1 MSLSN
6 PDPWKRGKSV
16 GSPSPALKGTL
27 SPSDGERAGV
37 RGPTSI
43 QAGSSGCLSLS
54 RFLLAGLPLLALIT
68 APLEHATATDWPTYR
83 FDNRRSGVT
92 PESIPLPLAPAW
104 THISAT
110 PPQMAWTGPAKW
122 DSYANLRGLE
132 AMRNFDPA
140 FFVVVVADAV
150 YFGSSVDDGVHCL
163 DAKTGKEK
171 WVFYAD
177 GPVRLPPAWHQGK
190 VYFGSDDGYAYC
202 LDADQGT
209 LVWKRKPSGKET
221 LLLNN
226 GKLISHW
233 PCRTGVLV
241 QDDLAYFGASL
252 LPWESSYLCA
262 ADAQTGA
269 DEGPGRYRIK
279 LEHLTMQGAM
289 LATPT
294 QLYLPQGRQRPEMF
308 DRATGRSVGGI
319 GDSGQG
325 GVFALVTRTD
335 EFVHGG
341 GQNHG
346 TDGELRG
353 FDANSRDYFVT
364 FPKATR
370 IVLTEEVAY
379 LNTGAELAGFARARY
394 VELAKRKTQLQT
406 RQKAIRE
413 LLKKL
418 RNQENDAQRK
428 NLLGELDTIEP
439 ELTALAPKME
449 ACYLW
454 KTDTGCP
461 HELILAGKTLFA
473 GGNDRV
479 AAFDT
484 TSGKI
489 LWSAAVTGKA
499 HGLVVANGRLFV
511 STDRGTIHCFGL
523 SAAK

>member
-1 MSLSN
+1 MN
-6 PDPWKRGKSV
+6 
-16 GSPSPALKGTL
+16 
-27 SPSDGERAGV
+27 
-37 RGPTSI
+37 
-43 QAGSSGCLSLS
+43 LS
-54 RFLLAGLPLLALIT
+54 RFLSPGLALLALIS
-68 APLEHATATDWPTYR
+68 APIERATAADWPTYR
-83 FDNRRSGVT
+83 FDNQRSGVT
-92 PESIPLPLAPAW
+92 PESIPLPLASAW
-104 THISAT
+104 TQVSVT

-132 AMRNFDPA
+132 SMRNFDPA
-140 FFVVVVADAV
+140 FYVVAVADSV

-163 DAKTGKEK
+163 DAKTGREK
-171 WVFYAD
+171 WVFYSD
-177 GPVRLPPAWHQGK
+177 GPVRLPPSWHRGK

-202 LDADQGT
+202 LDANQGT

-252 LPWESSYLCA
+252 LPWENSYLCA
-262 ADAQTGA
+262 VDAQSGA
-269 DEGPGRYRIK
+269 DVGSGRYRAT

-294 QLYLPQGRQRPEMF
+294 HLYLPQGRQRPEMF
-308 DRATGRSVGGI
+308 DRATGRAVGGI
-319 GDSGQG
+319 GGSGQG
-325 GVFALVTRTD
+325 GVFALVTRTG
-335 EFVHGG
+335 EFVHGS

-353 FDANSRDYFVT
+353 FDADSRDYFVT

-379 LNTGAELAGFARARY
+379 LITGAELAGFARARY

-406 RQKAIRE
+406 RQKTIRE
-413 LLKKL
+413 QLKKL
-418 RNQENDAQRK
+418 RDPASESQRQK
-428 NLLGELDTIEP
+428 LLGELDLIEP
-439 ELTALAPKME
+439 ELTALSPKME

-454 KTDTGCP
+454 RTAADCP
-461 HELILAGKTLFA
+461 HDLILSGKTLFA
-473 GGNDRV
+473 GGDDRV

-484 TSGKI
+484 TTGKM
-489 LWSAAVTGKA
+489 LWSAPVTGKA
-499 HGLVVANGRLFV
+499 HGLAVANGRLFV
-511 STDRGTIHCFGL
+511 STDRGTIHCFG
-523 SAAK
+523 SGPSQ

>member
-1 MSLSN
+1 MK
-6 PDPWKRGKSV
+6 PK
-16 GSPSPALKGTL
+16 PSHPHF
-27 SPSDGERAGV
+27 
-37 RGPTSI
+37 SI
-43 QAGSSGCLSLS
+43 SAFQHFSFC
-54 RFLLAGLPLLALIT
+54 FQVGLPLLALIS
-68 APLEHATATDWPTYR
+68 APLERATAADWPTYR

-92 PESIPLPLAPAW
+92 PESVPLPLAPAW
-104 THISAT
+104 TLTSVT

-122 DSYANLRGLE
+122 DSYANLRRLE
-132 AMRNFDPA
+132 SMRNFDPA
-140 FFVVVVADAV
+140 FFVVTVADSV
-150 YFGSSVDDGVHCL
+150 YFGSSIDDAVHCL

-171 WVFYAD
+171 WVFHTD
-177 GPVRLPPAWHQGK
+177 GPVRLPPAWHRGK
-190 VYFGSDDGYAYC
+190 VYFGSDDGHAYC

-209 LVWKRKPSGKET
+209 LVWKRKPSGQET

-241 QDDLAYFGASL
+241 QDELAYFGASL
-252 LPWESSYLCA
+252 LPWENSYLCA
-262 ADAQTGA
+262 VDTQTGA
-269 DEGPGRYRIK
+269 DEGPGRYRVK

-294 QLYLPQGRQRPEMF
+294 HLYLPQGRQQPEMF
-308 DRATGRSVGGI
+308 DRATGRSLGGI
-319 GDSGQG
+319 GGSGQG

-335 EFVHGG
+335 EFLHGG

-379 LNTGAELAGFARARY
+379 LNAGPELAGFARARY

-406 RQKAIRE
+406 RQKTIRE
-413 LLKKL
+413 QLKKI
-418 RNQENDAQRK
+418 RNQENDPQRQK
-428 NLLGELDTIEP
+428 LLGELDLIEP
-439 ELTALAPKME
+439 ELTALSPKME

-454 KTDTGCP
+454 KTAADCP

-473 GGNDRV
+473 GGDDRV

-484 TSGKI
+484 TTGKM
-489 LWSAAVTGKA
+489 LWSASVTGKA
-499 HGLVVANGRLFV
+499 HGLAVANGRLFV
-511 STDRGTIHCFGL
+511 STDRGTIHCFGP
-523 SAAK
+523 SAGR

>member
-1 MSLSN
+1 M
-6 PDPWKRGKSV
+6 
-16 GSPSPALKGTL
+16 
-27 SPSDGERAGV
+27 ERA
-37 RGPTSI
+37 
-43 QAGSSGCLSLS
+43 A
-54 RFLLAGLPLLALIT
+54 AA
-68 APLEHATATDWPTYR
+68 DWPTYR

-104 THISAT
+104 THVSVT

-132 AMRNFDPA
+132 SMRNFDPA
-140 FFVVVVADAV
+140 FFVVAVADSV
-150 YFGSSVDDGVHCL
+150 YFSSSVDDAVHCL

-171 WVFYAD
+171 WVFYTD
-177 GPVRLPPAWHQGK
+177 GPVRLPPSWHEGK
-190 VYFGSDDGYAYC
+190 VYFGSDDGHAYC

-252 LPWESSYLCA
+252 LPWEDSYLCA
-262 ADAQTGA
+262 VDAQTGA
-269 DEGPGRYRIK
+269 DEGPGRYRVK

-294 QLYLPQGRQRPEMF
+294 HLYLPQGRQRPEMF
-308 DRATGRSVGGI
+308 ERATGRSVGGI
-319 GDSGQG
+319 GGSGQG
-325 GVFALVTRTD
+325 GVFALVTRTG
-335 EFVHGG
+335 EFVHGQ

-379 LNTGAELAGFARARY
+379 LNSGGELAGFARARY

-406 RQKAIRE
+406 RQKTIRE

-418 RNQENDAQRK
+418 RNQENEAQRK
-428 NLLGELDTIEP
+428 NLLGELDLIEP
-439 ELTALAPKME
+439 ELTALPPKME

-454 KTDTGCP
+454 KTAADCP
-461 HELILAGKTLFA
+461 HDLILAGKTLFA
-473 GGNDRV
+473 GGDDRV

-484 TSGKI
+484 TTGGM

-499 HGLVVANGRLFV
+499 HGLAVANGRLFV
-511 STDRGTIHCFGL
+511 STDRGTIHSFGAVP
-523 SAAK
+523 SQ